1 MNSEEL
7 GKILDVLFTNPER
20 LPSLLQGMSK
30 DGLAH
35 CLQDILIRYAN
46 DVNSSSLRE
55 LITILK
61 AGYEPQPARV
71 KLGYNG
77 KTSSGNPCEVKPVN
91 IRSESGNKL
100 NGGGN
105 FSDFTHERLARYQE
119 DNVVMLVSGFFDG
132 RLMYILEFPF
142 SHPALVERL
151 RQQLLRYFTK
161 KGRKPGQ
168 FLRSAQFSFK
178 HYKDCPTLKI
188 IYTNPS
194 LFNYQELFTRDLFQF
209 LRGRK

>member
-1 MNSEEL
+1 MNNEDLER
-7 GKILDVLFTNPER
+7 ILDVLFTNPQQ

-30 DGLAH
+30 DVLEY
-35 CLQDILIRYAN
+35 CLQDVLIRYAN
-46 DVNSSSLRE
+46 DVNSSTLRE
-55 LITILK
+55 LITIRK
-61 AGYEPQPARV
+61 AGYKPQPART

-77 KTSSGNPCEVKPVN
+77 ETPRGSPCEVKPVN
-91 IRSESGNKL
+91 IRSETGNKL

-119 DNVVMLVSGFFDG
+119 DNVVMLVSGFFEG

-142 SHPALVERL
+142 SHFPFVERL

-194 LFNYQELFTRDLFQF
+194 LPDYQELFTRDLFQF
-209 LRGRK
+209 LRGSK